1 MAILQATADMPG
13 GRRAARINR
22 IRSLSR
28 WMAFGCLAT
37 SAALTAGML
46 AYWIATPAPVLLGQS
61 GVPHSP
67 DTGLG
72 ILQRTAALAISMVP
86 LGALIF
92 GLLGARRCFAGLAT
106 GRIFTPRSIGGLQA
120 FSLGV
125 AASAVLKP
133 LAGAALAVLLSWNG
147 PDGAKTLVLSIGSDT
162 LISLLFAGIVAVF
175 AWIMAEAV
183 EISDEN
189 DQFV

>member
-1 MAILQATADMPG
+1 MAILQATADVAG
-13 GRRAARINR
+13 GRRAARIGR

-37 SAALTAGML
+37 SAVLTAGML
-46 AYWIATPAPVLLGQS
+46 VYWIATPASALFDQS
-61 GVPHSP
+61 GVRHGQEA
-67 DTGLG
+67 GLG
-72 ILQRTAALAISMVP
+72 TLQRAAAFAISMVP

-92 GLLGARRCFAGLAT
+92 GLLSARRCFAGLAT
-106 GRIFTPRSIGGLQA
+106 GRIFTPRTIGGLQA
-120 FSLGV
+120 LSMGV

-133 LAGAALAVLLSWNG
+133 LAGAALTVLLSWDN
-147 PDGAKTLVLSIGSDT
+147 PDGAKTLVLAVGSDT

-189 DQFV
+189 NQFV

>member
-1 MAILQATADMPG
+1 MAILQVTADMPG

-37 SAALTAGML
+37 SAVLTAGML
-46 AYWIATPAPVLLGQS
+46 VYWIATPAPALLGQS
-61 GVPHSP
+61 GVQHGP
-67 DTGLG
+67 DIDLG
-72 ILQRTAALAISMVP
+72 ILERATAFAISMVP

-106 GRIFTPRSIGGLQA
+106 GHIFTPRSIGGLQA
-120 FSLGV
+120 LSMGV
-125 AASAVLKP
+125 AASAILKP
-133 LAGAALAVLLSWNG
+133 LAGAALVLLLSWNA
-147 PDGAKTLVLSIGSDT
+147 PERTRTLVLTIGSDT